1 MKKFIGGIIT
11 GVALS
16 CTVAFAVNYTA
27 EPNTFPIK
35 YKGNDV
41 QMEGYNIN
49 GSTYFKLRD
58 IGDRVGFNVDFQNDI
73 ILIDTELEPQE
84 TDNAVKIYSFKDL
97 YNAVNFPVA
106 EVTRV
111 QLQNDISIPK
121 RWWDGCVEGLTP
133 DEEADMWSMNPINIR
148 NSTIELDLNGFTL
161 HDTTGSEGGIGIW
174 EDATLTI
181 LDTTGAGKIK
191 GGIST
196 IDNYGH
202 LYMYDGTITGYIGV
216 SNYGYF
222 KLFDGIIAGGI
233 EGISS
238 ADESET
244 IISKGVIMASGHTF
258 GDGEHQPGT
267 AIRGN
272 YRTSDDGELL
282 SSSADY
288 ITQ

>member
-111 QLQNDISIPK
+111 QLQNDISIPT

-133 DEEADMWSMNPINIR
+133 DEEANMWYKAPIYIPNG
-148 NSTIELDLNGFTL
+148 TIELDLNGFTL
-161 HDTTGSEGGIGIW
+161 HDTTGYEGGITIG
-174 EDATLTI
+174 ENATLTI
-181 LDTTGAGKIK
+181 LETKGSGNIK
-191 GGIST
+191 GGITT
-196 IDNYGH
+196 IENYGH
-202 LYMYDGTITGYIGV
+202 LYMYGGTITGGV
-216 SNYGYF
+216 GVLNRGYF
-222 KLFDGIIAGGI
+222 KLFDGIIAGGTT
-233 EGISS
+233 GITS
-238 ADESET
+238 AEDSET
-244 IISKGVIMASGHTF
+244 IIDSGVIMASGHTF

-272 YRTSDDGELL
+272 YKTSDDGELL